1 MKQRAS
7 STPDYTIKQVGND
20 CFKVFDRNQH
30 FRRSFGTRQGAQD
43 WITEQRTGKAPQ
55 RAPEAAQMATQAS

>member
-1 MKQRAS
+1 MKPTTP

-30 FRRSFGTRQGAQD
+30 FRRSFGTRAGCAGRIID
-43 WITEQRTGKAPQ
+43 
-55 RAPEAAQMATQAS
+55 AAHRQECRRRSPPT